1 MSMKSKILSTLIV
14 ILFSISL
21 SSCSNDDSEKRIE
34 YAKIVESRSSQDLLN
49 DLYVGSDADVEAIAR
64 IMNVTPSSIERLR
77 NGETD
82 PTNEFEERVHEV
94 SVYYMQNHQSF
105 SKLQSVVDPEYGWYD
120 SILNFPFHHP
130 LWFWTINIIIIL
142 SIIVII
148 IFSEEFHVAILL
160 PIPFELLIFFVAW
173 IASLICSPDE
183 IQDNYIESVNPTI
196 EQIR

>member
-1 MSMKSKILSTLIV
+1 MTMKSKILLTLIV
-14 ILFSISL
+14 ILFSVSL

-77 NGETD
+77 KGETD
-82 PTNEFEERVHEV
+82 PTDEFEERIHEV
-94 SVYYMQNHQSF
+94 SVYYMQNNQSF

-120 SILNFPFHHP
+120 SILNFPSHHP
-130 LWFWTINIIIIL
+130 WWFWTINIILLLIL
-142 SIIVII
+142 A
-148 IFSEEFHVAILL
+148 FAALVAIW
-160 PIPFELLIFFVAW
+160 PILIEMLIFLIAW
-173 IASLICSPDE
+173 IASLICSPDA
-183 IQDNYIESVNPTI
+183 IQDNYIESINPTI